1 MLMNPVAWQPGFETR
16 MLSQICARWSL
27 LRKAVGPAGG
37 GAVGG
42 GGVDYLGV
50 PVLNKGDRLHSGS
63 VGQAQKDQ
71 VGGVEELAPLL
82 GVLPLVL
89 VNEQQLQIVPAA
101 QPFIDLQ
108 ACGALLAVNIDLG
121 FVHKDHLIFER

>member
-1 MLMNPVAWQPGFETR
+1 M
-16 MLSQICARWSL
+16 
-27 LRKAVGPAGG
+27 
-37 GAVGG
+37 GG
-42 GGVDYLGV
+42 GGVDHLGV

>member
-1 MLMNPVAWQPGFETR
+1 MLADLRPVELGQ
-16 MLSQICARWSL
+16 

-42 GGVDYLGV
+42 GGVDHLGV

-63 VGQAQKDQ
+63 VGQAQKHQ
-71 VGGVEELAPLL
+71 VGGVEELAPPSVSFRLSSSMSSSS
-82 GVLPLVL
+82 
-89 VNEQQLQIVPAA
+89 ISSRAA

-108 ACGALLAVNIDLG
+108 ACGALLAVNIYLG